1 MPFFV
6 LHVYKQIFIF
16 TVEKDKASL
25 LWMYTENVQTDKYSD
40 AASLNKIHFSWAFT
54 MQGFNIK
61 CTANI

>member
-6 LHVYKQIFIF
+6 LYVYKHIFIF
-16 TVEKDKASL
+16 SVEKDNASL
-25 LWMYTENVQTDKYSD
+25 LCTSTENVQTDKYSD
-40 AASLNKIHFSWAFT
+40 TASLNTIHFSWAFT